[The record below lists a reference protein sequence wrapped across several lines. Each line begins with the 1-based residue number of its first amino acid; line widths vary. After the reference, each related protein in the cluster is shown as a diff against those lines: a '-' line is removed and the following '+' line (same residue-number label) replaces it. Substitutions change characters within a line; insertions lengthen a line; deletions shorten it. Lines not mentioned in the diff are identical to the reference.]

1 MNHLSPYPDFAARLK
16 LLISKN
22 PHLVITTLNNIFT
35 MRMVIFYSYNTDI
48 GDGLEDGD
56 VHGDPAEI
64 AIAEFI
70 NQFMYDFKF
79 TATRE
84 GQEMAFEQLEA
95 DIEGQKSRSN
105 PK

>member
-35 MRMVIFYSYNTDI
+35 MRLVGNKT
-48 GDGLEDGD
+48 
-56 VHGDPAEI
+56 HGDPAEI